1 MHLKLGLA
9 ESWPRKCIKLPIRP
23 ICANLQ
29 NEGKAQEGKKRKRK
43 SATSSPLF
51 FLSLS
56 LSLLS
61 PLAKAGKSPGSYIQL
76 YPLRVGGC
84 SVLYSRIEFPSR
96 VLQGQA
102 PLSPQFLPACYIAA
116 CQRISTSTRR
126 YRKLLLRSPV
136 TCTLLLFPFFR
147 KFANMAH

>member
-1 MHLKLGLA
+1 MAEKMHQA
-9 ESWPRKCIKLPIRP
+9 ADPS
-23 ICANLQ
+23 NLC
-29 NEGKAQEGKKRKRK
+29 K
-43 SATSSPLF
+43 SAKRRKGARREEKKKEICNL
-51 FLSLS
+51 FLSLLS